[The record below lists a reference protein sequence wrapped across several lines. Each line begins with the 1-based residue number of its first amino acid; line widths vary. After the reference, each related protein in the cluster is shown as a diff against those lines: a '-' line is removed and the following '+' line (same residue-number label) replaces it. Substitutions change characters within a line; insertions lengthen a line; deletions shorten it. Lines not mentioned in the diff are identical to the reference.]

1 MADIKTV
8 ISGIVDIQDKTISK
22 LKFNNNAIVALS
34 GALNSLSGYISENLD
49 LSGYVD
55 ETTLTTNYYNKSETE
70 DKINEIVSEVS
81 GQISENIDFT
91 DYYDKDETDNV
102 INSKISEVSGQFAT
116 KSEIADLINE
126 ELDPKFA
133 EASGQFA
140 LKSEI
145 GSLIGE
151 ELDPKFAEVSGQFAT
166 KTDLDEFHTYDNL
179 TYVNKIYQTI
189 DQSKNAVPGFET
201 FIEIPDATTSG
212 EILDLRADDSFFSW
226 IDGGQGKYSYAI
238 RSVSNNTILNGNV
251 YSLPTNVNNLK
262 NLSIGRDVAFGI
274 AENGDLYVARSRSYR
289 KFSYQYKRWYNVRR
303 NINNFYSIKLDSS
316 S

>member
-8 ISGIVDIQDKTISK
+8 ISGIIDIQDKSISK
-22 LKFNNNAIVALS
+22 LKYNNNAIISISGSVGALS
-34 GALNSLSGYISENLD
+34 GNVSEISTSIASLSSKLN
-49 LSGYVD
+49 
-55 ETTLTTNYYNKSETE
+55 NNFYNKSQV
-70 DKINEIVSEVS
+70 DEIIGSS
-81 GQISENIDFT
+81 TAFNKD
-91 DYYDKDETDNV
+91 DYYDKEETEDRIHTV
-102 INSKISEVSGQFAT
+102 AISEINDFSENLENLYIS
-116 KSEIADLINE
+116 KSESVLFLTE
-126 ELDPKFA
+126 EVDPIFA
-133 EASGQFA
+133 AQSSQFA

-212 EILDLRADDSFFSW
+212 EILDLRADDNFFTW
-226 IDGGQGKYSYAI
+226 IDGGYGKYSYAI
-238 RSVSNNTILNGNV
+238 RSVSNNTLLNGNV

-303 NINNFYSIKLDSS
+303 NINNFFSIKLDSS